1 MGIPINCGC
10 CCWHILEIL
19 NSSLPFRQTVFV
31 FYVPLPLLF
40 LIKLPDLAH
49 PASGNEKL
57 LFYWTV
63 ITWMNCDKMDTKFQY
78 YFPNDAS
85 SRNKNQIYYSQT
97 GCSFD
102 GNFANFRRNIGI
114 LVDSLR
120 RASCNRREQVAQFIW
135 YLVTELV
142 EIFQNVSSVTSILWR
157 QVCEFL
163 RGWATEQPLRSP
175 PSREKSRTVFEG
187 VCDQQIVI
195 S

>member
-1 MGIPINCGC
+1 
-10 CCWHILEIL
+10 
-19 NSSLPFRQTVFV
+19 
-31 FYVPLPLLF
+31 
-40 LIKLPDLAH
+40 
-49 PASGNEKL
+49 
-57 LFYWTV
+57 
-63 ITWMNCDKMDTKFQY
+63 MNCDKMDTKFQY

-142 EIFQNVSSVTSILWR
+142 EIFQNVSSVTSIL
-157 QVCEFL
+157 
-163 RGWATEQPLRSP
+163 
-175 PSREKSRTVFEG
+175 
-187 VCDQQIVI
+187 
-195 S
+195 